1 MRKLGCLLLSLLLL
15 TGCIRTTSPSAEEIA
30 LPSAIS
36 SEITLPADISSEIS
50 DEAEDSPIEDDL
62 PAQPDDQPQATSF
75 LRLAYLPVNAV
86 PAQTDS
92 LLSDYREQLAA
103 LDAVI
108 LNTGVYWNQD
118 GELAI
123 SSEWLQTVQ
132 TLQPTID
139 LWCTVNPKGALI
151 REGAAGQTLATE
163 EQREALA
170 QTVADFADEYQLSG
184 IDIDWEFPQ
193 PEEWQDF
200 ADFLTRLHAKL
211 GDKTLSLALYPQ
223 PLPLS
228 EQEASVLASAVDFV
242 NIMAYDQFDQNGHHS
257 TLQTAQEA
265 VSFFRSMGFSS
276 DQLILGIPA
285 YGRPLDGSA
294 QWLLYRDIDPDTISP
309 DDPNLAGN
317 FWFNS
322 PQLVRQKA
330 DFARK
335 EQLAG
340 VMLYHLL
347 CDRTDSKSLTLCLS
361 GQES

>member
-1 MRKLGCLLLSLLLL
+1 MRKLSCLLLSLLLL

-30 LPSAIS
+30 LPS
-36 SEITLPADISSEIS
+36 DISSEIS

-62 PAQPDDQPQATSF
+62 PAQPDDQPQATFF

-163 EQREALA
+163 EQRSSGADGGRLCRRVSALRHRHRLGVSAAGGMAGFCRFPHKASCQARGQDALA
-170 QTVADFADEYQLSG
+170 GALPAAALSVRAG
-184 IDIDWEFPQ
+184 
-193 PEEWQDF
+193 
-200 ADFLTRLHAKL
+200 
-211 GDKTLSLALYPQ
+211 SLYVGVCGRFRQ
-223 PLPLS
+223 
-228 EQEASVLASAVDFV
+228 
-242 NIMAYDQFDQNGHHS
+242 HHG
-257 TLQTAQEA
+257 L
-265 VSFFRSMGFSS
+265 
-276 DQLILGIPA
+276 
-285 YGRPLDGSA
+285 
-294 QWLLYRDIDPDTISP
+294 
-309 DDPNLAGN
+309 
-317 FWFNS
+317 
-322 PQLVRQKA
+322 
-330 DFARK
+330 
-335 EQLAG
+335 
-340 VMLYHLL
+340 
-347 CDRTDSKSLTLCLS
+347 
-361 GQES
+361 

>member
-1 MRKLGCLLLSLLLL
+1 MRKLSCLLLSLLLL
-15 TGCIRTTSPSAEEIA
+15 TGCIRTTSPSSEEIK
-30 LPSAIS
+30 
-36 SEITLPADISSEIS
+36 LPADISSEIS

-62 PAQPDDQPQATSF
+62 PAQPDDQPQPTSF

-151 REGAAGQTLATE
+151 REGTAGQTIASE
-163 EQREALA
+163 EQCEALA

-193 PEEWQDF
+193 PEEWPDVS
-200 ADFLTRLHAKL
+200 DLLTRLHAKL

-294 QWLLYRDIDPDTISP
+294 QWALYRDIDPGTVSP
-309 DDPNLAGN
+309 NDPNLAGN

-330 DFARK
+330 DFARE

-347 CDRTDSKSLTLCLS
+347 CDRTDSESLTLCLS

>member
-1 MRKLGCLLLSLLLL
+1 MRKLSCLLLSLLLL
-15 TGCIRTTSPSAEEIA
+15 TGCIRATAPSAEEIA
-30 LPSAIS
+30 LPSDIS

-50 DEAEDSPIEDDL
+50 DEAEDSPTEDDL

-200 ADFLTRLHAKL
+200 ADFLTRPSS
-211 GDKTLSLALYPQ
+211 GTRRSRWRFTRSRSLCPSRK
-223 PLPLS
+223 PLCWRLRS
-228 EQEASVLASAVDFV
+228 ISSTSWLMTNLTRTAV
-242 NIMAYDQFDQNGHHS
+242 
-257 TLQTAQEA
+257 TAPYRPRRRLFP
-265 VSFFRSMGFSS
+265 SF
-276 DQLILGIPA
+276 
-285 YGRPLDGSA
+285 GRWAFPPTS
-294 QWLLYRDIDPDTISP
+294 
-309 DDPNLAGN
+309 
-317 FWFNS
+317 
-322 PQLVRQKA
+322 
-330 DFARK
+330 
-335 EQLAG
+335 
-340 VMLYHLL
+340 
-347 CDRTDSKSLTLCLS
+347 
-361 GQES
+361 

>member
-1 MRKLGCLLLSLLLL
+1 MRKLSCLLLSLLLL
-15 TGCIRTTSPSAEEIA
+15 TGCIRTTSPSSEEIK
-30 LPSAIS
+30 
-36 SEITLPADISSEIS
+36 LPADISSEIS
-50 DEAEDSPIEDDL
+50 DEAEDSPTEDDL
-62 PAQPDDQPQATSF
+62 PAQPDDQPQPTSF

-242 NIMAYDQFDQNGHHS
+242 NIMAYDDQFDQNGHHS

-294 QWLLYRDIDPDTISP
+294 QWALYRDIDPSTVSP
-309 DDPNLAGN
+309 NDPNLTGN

-347 CDRTDSKSLTLCLS
+347 CDRTDSESLTLCLS